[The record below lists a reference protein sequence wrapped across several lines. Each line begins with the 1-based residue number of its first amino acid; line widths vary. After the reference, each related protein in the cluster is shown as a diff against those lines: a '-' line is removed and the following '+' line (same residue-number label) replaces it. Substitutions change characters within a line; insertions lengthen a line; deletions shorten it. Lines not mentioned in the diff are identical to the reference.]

1 MDEKKS
7 TQLRRLTALCLGV
20 VFLLVVVAATVYS
33 QTGYVERLPLVTLA
47 PIDWMVVPNEALY
60 VNDDGGYRLYY
71 VEQEDGPWGKRYI
84 LREWVV
90 TGQRPDD
97 ENHTVVYEIE
107 ELPYPVITS
116 LSAGSRQTA
125 WRYGSAHDRESSC
138 TACNLLGRVSQ
149 SETRAGWIGKSLCT
163 PCAGILFG

>member
-7 TQLRRLTALCLGV
+7 TRLRRLTALCLGV

-71 VEQEDGPWGKRYI
+71 VEQEDGPWGKRYL
-84 LREWVV
+84 LRSVPSYSF
-90 TGQRPDD
+90 Q
-97 ENHTVVYEIE
+97 
-107 ELPYPVITS
+107 ELEDGTLFFFMMDSLEDPLV
-116 LSAGSRQTA
+116 LSASVPLEVLYDGMEVRL
-125 WRYGSAHDRESSC
+125 E
-138 TACNLLGRVSQ
+138 
-149 SETRAGWIGKSLCT
+149 
-163 PCAGILFG
+163 

>member
-7 TQLRRLTALCLGV
+7 TRLRRLTALCLGV

-90 TGQRPDD
+90 TGPTTKTTPWYTR
-97 ENHTVVYEIE
+97 
-107 ELPYPVITS
+107 L
-116 LSAGSRQTA
+116 R
-125 WRYGSAHDRESSC
+125 SC
-138 TACNLLGRVSQ
+138 P
-149 SETRAGWIGKSLCT
+149 TR
-163 PCAGILFG
+163 

>member
-7 TQLRRLTALCLGV
+7 TRLRRLTAVCLGV

-116 LSAGSRQTA
+116 LSAGEPADGMEVRL
-125 WRYGSAHDRESSC
+125 SS
-138 TACNLLGRVSQ
+138 
-149 SETRAGWIGKSLCT
+149 
-163 PCAGILFG
+163 

>member
-7 TQLRRLTALCLGV
+7 TRLRRLTALCLGV

-97 ENHTVVYEIE
+97 GNHTVVYEIE

-116 LSAGSRQTA
+116 LSAASGVGLEIGA
-125 WRYGSAHDRESSC
+125 ALC
-138 TACNLLGRVSQ
+138 CAFLALM
-149 SETRAGWIGKSLCT
+149 AG
-163 PCAGILFG
+163 GILCFLRRYVTARFGPGCGCGQSC

>member
-1 MDEKKS
+1 MSEKKS
-7 TQLRRLTALCLGV
+7 ARLRRLTAVCFGV
-20 VFLLVVVAATVYS
+20 VFLLVVVAATIYS
-33 QTGYVERLPLVTLA
+33 QTGYVERLPLATLA
-47 PIDWMVVPNEALY
+47 PIDWLVVPNEALFT
-60 VNDDGGYRLYY
+60 NDDGGDRLYY

-116 LSAGSRQTA
+116 LSAGEPVDGMEVRLAVTPQEDLA
-125 WRYGSAHDRESSC
+125 ALSSV
-138 TACNLLGRVSQ
+138 ADPGLG
-149 SETRAGWIGKSLCT
+149 
-163 PCAGILFG
+163 

>member
-1 MDEKKS
+1 M
-7 TQLRRLTALCLGV
+7 

-47 PIDWMVVPNEALY
+47 SIDWMVVPNEALY

-116 LSAGSRQTA
+116 LSAGEPTDGMEVRLS
-125 WRYGSAHDRESSC
+125 
-138 TACNLLGRVSQ
+138 
-149 SETRAGWIGKSLCT
+149 
-163 PCAGILFG
+163 P